1 MLSGQL
7 RESKKQRIG
16 LAAAAILACSAT
28 TIAIAATEPWEQV
41 LSQQL
46 ASEQMCDMSGTYN
59 VKEFPLGD
67 DVVMIGK
74 ARCLDGREFDFSQQ
88 KNHMKF
94 EIKQCEPT
102 VC

>member
-1 MLSGQL
+1 MLSRQL
-7 RESKKQRIG
+7 RASTKQRMG
-16 LAAAAILACSAT
+16 LAAAAILASSAT
-28 TIAIAATEPWEQV
+28 VAIAATEPWEQV

-67 DVVMIGK
+67 DVVMMGK
-74 ARCLDGREFDFSQQ
+74 ARCFDGREFDFSQQ

-94 EIKQCEPT
+94 EIRQCEPT

>member
-1 MLSGQL
+1 M
-7 RESKKQRIG
+7 R
-16 LAAAAILACSAT
+16 LAASAIIASIA

-59 VKEFPLGD
+59 VKDFPLGD
-67 DVVMIGK
+67 DVVMMGK

-94 EIKQCEPT
+94 EIRQCEPT

>member
-7 RESKKQRIG
+7 RESTKQRMG
-16 LAAAAILACSAT
+16 LAAAAILASVA

-94 EIKQCEPT
+94 EIRQCERT

>member
-1 MLSGQL
+1 MLSSQL
-7 RESKKQRIG
+7 RASTKQRMG
-16 LAAAAILACSAT
+16 LAAAAILASSA

-46 ASEQMCDMSGTYN
+46 AYEQMCDMSGTYN
-59 VKEFPLGD
+59 VQEFPLGD

-94 EIKQCEPT
+94 EVRQCEPT

>member
-1 MLSGQL
+1 M
-7 RESKKQRIG
+7 I
-16 LAAAAILACSAT
+16 SALIASSV

-46 ASEQMCDMSGTYN
+46 AAEQMCDMTGTYN
-59 VKEFPLGD
+59 VQKFPLGD
-67 DVVMIGK
+67 DVAMMGK
-74 ARCLDGREFDFSQQ
+74 ARCHDGREFDFSQQ

-94 EIKQCEPT
+94 DIKLCEPT

>member
-1 MLSGQL
+1 MQSGPIRGSTTQL
-7 RESKKQRIG
+7 MG
-16 LAAAAILACSAT
+16 LASAAIIASTA
-28 TIAIAATEPWEQV
+28 TIAIAAAEPWEQV

-67 DVVMIGK
+67 DVVMMGK

-94 EIKQCEPT
+94 EIRQCEPT